1 MGMRVVALVDDLMD
15 RSKVS
20 AAVPGV
26 EMIADPGAARGA
38 DRVVIDLARHA
49 DAISAVRGAAPDARI
64 IAYGRHDDT
73 AALAAARAAGADIV
87 VPRSRFFRDP
97 ASVIEAL
104 NT

>member
-1 MGMRVVALVDDLMD
+1 MRVVALVDDLMD
-15 RSKVS
+15 RSRVS
-20 AAVPGV
+20 AAVPGI
-26 EMIADPGAARGA
+26 EMIRDPAAASGA

-49 DAISAVRGAAPDARI
+49 SDIGAVRGVAPGARI

-97 ASVIEAL
+97 ASAIEGME
-104 NT
+104 